1 MPVLPTGK
9 ALLDAEKILAKAGLV
24 AGMTAADL
32 GCGTIGHFT
41 FPAARIVGEH
51 GKVYAVD
58 ILKGALEG
66 IESRARIESVHNVET
81 VWGDLER
88 EGGVRIPDGS
98 IDMVLMVNVATLAKK
113 TPSVSVEVKR
123 LLKTG
128 GKLLAVDWKPNKSGI
143 GPSSHDRVGAEEM
156 AKVFTKHKFVVI
168 KEFDAGPNHW
178 GLVLKKRS
186 E

>member
-1 MPVLPTGK
+1 MPVIPTGK
-9 ALLDAEKILAKAGLV
+9 ALLDAEKILAQAGLV
-24 AGMTAADL
+24 ADMTVADL

-58 ILKGALEG
+58 ILKGALAG
-66 IESRARIESVHNVET
+66 IESRVQIESIHNVET

-88 EGGVRIPDGS
+88 VGGVRIPDDS
-98 IDMVLMVNVATLAKK
+98 VDLVIMVNVATLAQK
-113 TPSVSVEVKR
+113 TPAVSAEVKR

-128 GKLLAVDWKPNKSGI
+128 GKLLAVDWKPNESSI
-143 GPSSHDRVGAEEM
+143 GPNPRDRVSAEEM

-168 KEFDAGPNHW
+168 KEFEAGSNHW
-178 GLVLKKRS
+178 ALVLKKQS
-186 E
+186 Q

>member
-1 MPVLPTGK
+1 MPYIPTGK
-9 ALLDAEKILAKAGLV
+9 ALLDAHQILSEAGLLS
-24 AGMTAADL
+24 GMTVADL
-32 GCGTIGHFT
+32 GSGTLGHFT
-41 FPAARIVGEH
+41 FPAAHIVGEK

-58 ILKGALEG
+58 ILKNALAG

-88 EGGVRIPDGS
+88 ADGVRIPNGTVDLA
-98 IDMVLMVNVATLAKK
+98 LMVNVATLARK
-113 TPSVSVEVKR
+113 SSAVSAEVKR

-128 GKLLAVDWKPNKSGI
+128 GKLLAVDWKPEGTGM
-143 GPSSHDRVGAEEM
+143 GPDPHDRVSSTDM

-178 GLVLKKRS
+178 GLVLKKQS